1 MPTNVGDTNFF
12 IYLVKFA
19 LSSTLL
25 NLHWL
30 ISWSQSVYQEIW
42 KIQIYKS
49 GNSCS
54 STEIHQSIYKACWV
68 RNRIWQTVEL
78 TSKEQQQQLKVSV
91 PPEPD
96 GGEQQ
101 NHMECHQGHQPWL
114 LKQSHIQS
122 ATQRTMFVSFERERE
137 KRERDFG
144 DPDAISYW
152 GIREWYRPVDGA
164 DEGAQVVGG
173 GAHAPAELGGERL
186 HETRQL
192 VQVRRHGGLNLL
204 HRATRAAELGLKRRV
219 RERKLGKRRVI
230 CGYSPH
236 EFVFCTLLAYPSDL
250 NLILTF
256 ERLSLCIQ
264 DVFLSECQVFNMN

>member
-68 RNRIWQTVEL
+68 RNRIWETVEL

-96 GGEQQ
+96 GREQQ

-114 LKQSHIQS
+114 LKQLHIQS

-137 KRERDFG
+137 KRTRFRWPGCDLLLG
-144 DPDAISYW
+144 DSGVIPSSRRRGRRRA
-152 GIREWYRPVDGA
+152 GCRRRGPCP
-164 DEGAQVVGG
+164 G
-173 GAHAPAELGGERL
+173 GARRRAPARDQTPGPGAPSWRPEPPPSGYARGGARTETESSGKEIRKETSYLRL
-186 HETRQL
+186 
-192 VQVRRHGGLNLL
+192 
-204 HRATRAAELGLKRRV
+204 
-219 RERKLGKRRVI
+219 
-230 CGYSPH
+230 
-236 EFVFCTLLAYPSDL
+236 
-250 NLILTF
+250 
-256 ERLSLCIQ
+256 
-264 DVFLSECQVFNMN
+264 

>member
-42 KIQIYKS
+42 KYKFT
-49 GNSCS
+49 NRAILAPQLK
-54 STEIHQSIYKACWV
+54 STSPYTRLAFPQLKSISPYYKACWV
-68 RNRIWQTVEL
+68 RNRIWETVEL

-96 GGEQQ
+96 GREQQ

-114 LKQSHIQS
+114 LKQLHIQS

-173 GAHAPAELGGERL
+173 RAHAPAELGGERL

-204 HRATRAAELGLKRRV
+204 HRATRAAELGLNRRV
-219 RERKLGKRRVI
+219 RERKETSYL
-230 CGYSPH
+230 
-236 EFVFCTLLAYPSDL
+236 
-250 NLILTF
+250 
-256 ERLSLCIQ
+256 RL
-264 DVFLSECQVFNMN
+264 